1 MIGYPPS
8 DMRDMMDRHGMRSLI
23 ICIFTSFL
31 RRIECFETAVVST
44 LLSLLQL
51 LAEVVRDIIVVV
63 ASILV

>member
-1 MIGYPPS
+1 MNGYTSS
-8 DMRDMMDRHGMRSLI
+8 DMRNMMDRHGMRSLI

-51 LAEVVRDIIVVV
+51 LAEVARDRIVVA
-63 ASILV
+63 ASISV